1 MVKIL
6 VVYYS
11 VSGNVRKAAESYVL
25 RYGGDLLE
33 LKCLTNYSGF
43 IGGIRGVISA
53 ITKGTPHNEPVTV
66 DFENYDKIVVC
77 GAVWGGSIAS
87 PVRAFLLEYGVR
99 LKEVEY
105 LISRGSAKNEY
116 TEVFD
121 EMDNLCKKKRTAAI
135 SLRQGETIALQIQ

>member
-1 MVKIL
+1 MKTL

-11 VSGNVRKAAESYVL
+11 VSGNVKKAAESYAQ

-33 LKCLTNYSGF
+33 LKCLTSYRGI
-43 IGGIRGVISA
+43 IGGLRGVISVIA
-53 ITKGTPHNEPVTV
+53 KSNPVNEPITV
-66 DFENYDKIVVC
+66 DLENYDKVVVC

-87 PVRAFLLEYGVR
+87 PVRTFLLEYGDR

-105 LISRGSAKNEY
+105 IISRGSAKNEY

-121 EMDNLCKKKRTAAI
+121 EMDALCKKKRVAAI
-135 SLRQGETIALQIQ
+135 SLKQGDTI